1 MTSTASL
8 PSLMCPQGHGPG
20 SPGTRFCNWCG
31 SPLVS
36 PGVPNASAYPVPMA
50 FASQSAPAL
59 CTACGGAGLRLN
71 AGENVCRQCG
81 WLRPLAPNYRLDC
94 SVFQWAQDGAAMATL
109 RSISTLS
116 AAAKSVSDK
125 VGRPWIESTFNGVR
139 LGPKQ
144 MPHIWSQA
152 VLAARIMG
160 LSYMP
165 DVYISGERMWDTFT
179 YGSDAS
185 AFIVLG
191 TALTTNFQGE
201 DLLFLLAREM
211 GHCRAGHALW
221 KTVIRFLSGDA
232 GPHRGLM
239 SDGVLGA
246 LSPTKLVESAIEM
259 PLMAWAR
266 QAEIT
271 ADRAGL
277 LALGD
282 EALVRRVLLAWTLR
296 SSVLFRQINIE
307 AWLEQEEG
315 GDDQLTRISEMTSSS
330 TLYITRRLR
339 LLSRFAKE
347 PELMSW
353 SQTVRALRPPVA
365 ARPVPPPAPVLSP
378 VSSGQA
384 VPKADSLRLACA
396 KCRTG
401 MRVPYAVLQGKNALN
416 VRCPQCGNVVT
427 LRKKPAAAPPAAQTA
442 KKS

>member
-8 PSLMCPQGHGPG
+8 PTLMCPQGHGPG

-36 PGVPNASAYPVPMA
+36 PGVPNAGLYPGPVA
-50 FASQSAPAL
+50 FVSQPAPAL
-59 CTACGGAGLRLN
+59 CAACGGAGVRLN
-71 AGENVCRQCG
+71 AAENVCRQCG

-94 SVFQWAQDGAAMATL
+94 SIFQWAQDGAAMATL
-109 RSISTLS
+109 RSIGTLN
-116 AAAKSVSDK
+116 AAAKAVSDK

-179 YGSDAS
+179 FGSDAS

-201 DLLFLLAREM
+201 DLLFLLVREM

-221 KTVIRFLSGDA
+221 KTVIRFLAGDT
-232 GPHRGLM
+232 GPRRGLM

-277 LALGD
+277 LAMGD

-296 SSVLFRQINIE
+296 SSVMFRQINIE
-307 AWLEQEEG
+307 AWMEQEEDS
-315 GDDQLTRISEMTSSS
+315 DDQLSRISEMTSSS

-347 PELMSW
+347 PELVRW
-353 SQTVRALRPPVA
+353 SQTIRALRPQVVA
-365 ARPVPPPAPVLSP
+365 PPAPLAAPVRSP
-378 VSSGQA
+378 VSTGPSSGR
-384 VPKADSLRLACA
+384 ADSLRLACA

-401 MRVPYAVLQGKNALN
+401 MRVPYAVLQGKDALN
-416 VRCPQCGNVVT
+416 VRCPQCGNVVI
-427 LRKKPAAAPPAAQTA
+427 LRKKPAVATPPPANTA
-442 KKS
+442 K

>member
-1 MTSTASL
+1 M
-8 PSLMCPQGHGPG
+8 H
-20 SPGTRFCNWCG
+20 FCNWCG
-31 SPLVS
+31 AQLVS
-36 PGVPNASAYPVPMA
+36 PAVPNTNLYPAPPP
-50 FASQSAPAL
+50 FAPQPAPAL
-59 CTACGGAGLRLN
+59 CAMCGGAGIRLN
-71 AGENVCRQCG
+71 PEENVCQQCG

-94 SVFQWAQDGAAMATL
+94 SLFQWAQDGAAMATL
-109 RSISTLS
+109 RSISTLT
-116 AAAKSVSDK
+116 AAAKAVSDK

-160 LSYMP
+160 LSSMP

-191 TALTTNFQGE
+191 TALTTNFQGD

-221 KTVIRFLSGDA
+221 KTVIRFLGGDT

-282 EALVRRVLLAWTLR
+282 EVLVRRVLLAWTLR
-296 SSVLFRQINIE
+296 SPFLLRQINIE
-307 AWLEQEEG
+307 AWMEQEEG
-315 GDDQLTRISEMTSSS
+315 SDDQLTRISEMTSSS

-347 PELMSW
+347 PELMRW
-353 SQTVRALRPPVA
+353 SQTIRALRPQAPARAVPPAGPVA
-365 ARPVPPPAPVLSP
+365 TPASTGQSVAR
-378 VSSGQA
+378 
-384 VPKADSLRLACA
+384 ADSLRLACA
-396 KCRTG
+396 KCGMG
-401 MRVPYAVLQGKNALN
+401 MRVPYAALQGKNALN

-427 LRKKPAAAPPAAQTA
+427 LRKKPAVLTPPAATA
-442 KKS
+442 AK

>member
-1 MTSTASL
+1 MT
-8 PSLMCPQGHGPG
+8 
-20 SPGTRFCNWCG
+20 
-31 SPLVS
+31 
-36 PGVPNASAYPVPMA
+36 

-59 CTACGGAGLRLN
+59 CAACGGAGLRLN

-109 RSISTLS
+109 RSIGTLS
-116 AAAKSVSDK
+116 AAAKAVSDK

-144 MPHIWSQA
+144 MPHIWFQA

-160 LSYMP
+160 LSYLP

-347 PELMSW
+347 PELMRWNQSI
-353 SQTVRALRPPVA
+353 RALRPKAV
-365 ARPVPPPAPVLSP
+365 ARPVPPPAPAVSP
-378 VSSGQA
+378 VSTGQS
-384 VPKADSLRLACA
+384 VPRADSMRLACA
-396 KCRTG
+396 KCHTG

-416 VRCPQCGNVVT
+416 VRCPQCGNVVV
-427 LRKKPAAAPPAAQTA
+427 LRRKPTVATQPAAKAAE
-442 KKS
+442 

>member
-1 MTSTASL
+1 MTSTANL

-20 SPGTRFCNWCG
+20 TPGTRFCNWCG
-31 SPLVS
+31 SPLIIPAIPANS
-36 PGVPNASAYPVPMA
+36 YTGPVPVVPQPVTAM
-50 FASQSAPAL
+50 
-59 CTACGGAGLRLN
+59 CGACGGSGVRLS
-71 AGENVCRQCG
+71 AAENICPQCG
-81 WLRPLAPNYRLDC
+81 WLRPLAPNYHLDC

-109 RSISTLS
+109 RSIGTLS
-116 AAAKSVSDK
+116 AAARAVSDK

-139 LGPKQ
+139 IGPRQ
-144 MPHIWSQA
+144 MPQVWAQA
-152 VLAARIMG
+152 VLAARMMG

-165 DVYISGERMWDTFT
+165 DVYISGERMWDTYTF
-179 YGSDAS
+179 GSDTS

-191 TALTTNFQGE
+191 TALATNFQGE
-201 DLLFLLAREM
+201 DLLFLLVREM

-221 KTVIRFLSGDA
+221 KTVIRFLAGDT
-232 GPHRGLM
+232 GPRRGLM

-296 SSVLFRQINIE
+296 SSFLFRQINIE
-307 AWLEQEEG
+307 AWMEQEEDS
-315 GDDQLTRISEMTSSS
+315 DDQVTRISEMTSSS

-347 PELMSW
+347 PDLMRW
-353 SQTVRALRPPVA
+353 SQIVRGLRPPAVA
-365 ARPVPPPAPVLSP
+365 AAPPASVPSP
-378 VSSGQA
+378 LPASRPA
-384 VPKADSLRLACA
+384 TKADSLRVECT
-396 KCRTG
+396 KCRAG
-401 MRVPYAVLQGKNALN
+401 MRVPYAVLQGKDVLN
-416 VRCPQCGNVVT
+416 VRCPQCSNVVT
-427 LRKKPAAAPPAAQTA
+427 LRKKRAAAATPPAARSM
-442 KKS
+442 KS